1 MVERALVSAY
11 FSGVLRPAQSRAAR
25 ALLGWT
31 QDTLSEKS
39 GVRVL
44 ALRRF
49 EAGKTDPRSSTRDA
63 IEKALIDAGIEL
75 METADGIGVWLRFRQ

>member
-1 MVERALVSAY
+1 MVVPSFGPFYLS
-11 FSGVLRPAQSRAAR
+11 SVLRPSQCRAAR
-25 ALLGWT
+25 ALLGWS
-31 QDTLSEKS
+31 QDKLSEQS

-63 IEKALIDAGIEL
+63 MEKALLDAGIEL
-75 METADGIGVWLRFRQ
+75 IETTDRIGVSLRLKQ